1 MTRLNLSLAGCLMLL
16 SLLVSCDRAGSSQF
30 SAPEW
35 PEITREMRPW
45 TRWWWPGSAV
55 QESDIVSMLDAYA
68 EAGLGGME
76 VTTIYGARGWE
87 DRYRDYLS
95 PEWMDLF
102 TFTLDEAARRDLG
115 IDLANASG
123 WPFGGPWVD
132 PEDACRYLAHKE
144 YRVHEG
150 ERITEQIEYIQE
162 PMVRTLGPRPE
173 IEDMAWPIA
182 ENENLQEIAFEQ
194 VRYPVP
200 LPLLAVTANGP
211 DGQYLDLTKQ
221 VKDGMLDWTAPEGDW
236 SVCALFLGWHG
247 KMVER
252 AGPGGEGDVIDHF
265 SSRAITHYL
274 QRFDKAFKKRDVSH
288 IRYYFNDS
296 YEVDDARGSSDWTEK
311 FFGEF
316 SRRRGYDLKAHMP
329 DLLGFSG
336 DEETSRRVLFD
347 YRTTIGE
354 LLLENY
360 SMLWQKWADAQGK
373 GIRNQAHGSPAN
385 ILDLYAVSD
394 VPETEGRSIVGMK
407 TASSAAHVAAHPLVS
422 SESATWLNEHFLS
435 SLGDVKNALDVYF
448 LAGVNHIFYHGTC
461 MSPDDAPW
469 PGWLFYAAVHFQP
482 TNPFWKDFAA
492 LNEYV
497 ARCQSFLQAGQP
509 DNDLLLF
516 FDATDLL
523 NVRGRELLYHMS
535 QTTAETSAIGRY
547 ATSLYQ
553 RGYTWDYVT
562 DRMIGKNLDVRGGR
576 IVNGHGASYQALVL
590 PHCQEILPET
600 FSRIVWLARHG
611 ATVIIEDDLPDD
623 VPGLGRLE
631 SRRKTLWKLESSLEF
646 TQQPDYQI
654 AKLGSGRILVGANLD
669 LMLDAVGI
677 TRERMYD
684 LGMQCISR
692 RLDDGGYAY
701 FIRNSSREAVQGWIP
716 LDVKAAAA
724 DLYNPMDGQI
734 GRAQLRAGENG
745 TEIWLSLLPGE
756 SLLVRTGDAPAVG
769 AAEAYPFYALS
780 ADAVPLDGPWTVSFV
795 DGGPTLPE
803 ARDIVRTGSWTEYGE
818 EYERFSGTAEYVTTL
833 PPQQT
838 AGPCLLDLGE
848 VANSAS
854 VTLNGEF
861 IGTAYT
867 RPFQLVLT
875 ARQAA
880 RGGELRI
887 RVSNLMAN
895 RIAWMDREGLPWR
908 IFYNANIQA
917 RLPQDRGS
925 DGWFTAASWQPL
937 PSGLIG
943 PVSVAPLA
951 VRQAD

>member
-1 MTRLNLSLAGCLMLL
+1 MNRKNLSLFRLVPILL
-16 SLLVSCDRAGSSQF
+16 LAISCGQAQTSQSF
-30 SAPEW
+30 DLQW
-35 PEITREMRPW
+35 PEISSQTRPW

-55 QESDIVSMLDAYA
+55 QESDIVSMLDAYSQ
-68 EAGLGGME
+68 AGLGGME
-76 VTTIYGARGWE
+76 VTTIYGAKGWE

-95 PEWMDLF
+95 DEWMDLF
-102 TFTLDEAARRDLG
+102 CFTLKEAASRDLG
-115 IDLANASG
+115 VDLANASG

-144 YRVHEG
+144 YFLHGG
-150 ERITEQIEYIQE
+150 ERVTEPVEYIQE
-162 PMVRTLGPRPE
+162 PMVRTLGLSRSIDE
-173 IEDMAWPIA
+173 VAFPIT
-182 ENENLQEIAFEQ
+182 ENDSLQQIAFEQ

-211 DGQYLDLTKQ
+211 DGQYLDLTDR
-221 VKDGMLDWTAPEGDW
+221 VEDGVLDWTAPEGDW
-236 SVCALFLGWHG
+236 TVCALFLGWHG

-265 SSRAITHYL
+265 SARTITNYL
-274 QRFDKAFKKRDVSH
+274 ERFDEAFQGRDVSH

-296 YEVDDARGSSDWTEK
+296 YEVDDARGSSDWTED
-311 FFGEF
+311 FFDEF
-316 SRRRGYDLKAHMP
+316 RARRGYDLRAHMP
-329 DLLGFSG
+329 DLLGIG
-336 DEETSRRVLFD
+336 DDAETARRVLFD

-360 SMLWQKWADAQGK
+360 STLWQKWAAAQGK

-407 TASSAAHVAAHPLVS
+407 TASSAAHVTAHLLVS

-435 SLGDVKNALDVYF
+435 TLDDVKNALDVYF

-461 MSPDDAPW
+461 LSPDDAPW

-482 TNPFWKDFAA
+482 TNPNWKDFAA

-523 NVRGRELLYHMS
+523 NERGRELLYHMS

-547 ATSLYQ
+547 ASDLYR

-562 DRMIGKNLDVRGGR
+562 DRMIVNNLDVRDGR

-590 PHCQEILPET
+590 PRCQEILPET
-600 FSRIVWLARHG
+600 FAQIVRLARRG
-611 ATVIIEDDLPDD
+611 ATILIEGGLPQD
-623 VPGLGRLE
+623 VPGLGRLDAG
-631 SRRKTLWKLESSLEF
+631 RKTLERLTSSLNF
-646 TQQPDYQI
+646 
-654 AKLGSGRILVGANLD
+654 ARLGDFRLARTGRGRILVGDNLD
-669 LMLDAVGI
+669 QLLDAVGVS
-677 TRERMYD
+677 REKMYD
-684 LGMQCISR
+684 LGLQCISR
-692 RLDDGGYAY
+692 RLDDGGVVY
-701 FIRNSSREAVQGWIP
+701 FVRNSSREAVRGWIP
-716 LDVKAAAA
+716 LDVAAAAA
-724 DLYNPMDGQI
+724 DLYDPMSGKIGAAQI
-734 GRAQLRAGENG
+734 RHGADG
-745 TEIWLSLLPGE
+745 TEVWMALQPGG

-769 AAEAYPFYALS
+769 ASEPYPFYDVCA
-780 ADAVPLDGPWTVSFV
+780 APTPLPGPWTVSFV
-795 DGGPTLPE
+795 EGGPTLPAE
-803 ARDIVRTGSWTEYGE
+803 RSVSRLESWTAWGPEYA
-818 EYERFSGTAEYVTTL
+818 RFSGTAEYVTTL
-833 PPQQT
+833 PPQP
-838 AGPCLLDLGE
+838 GENPVLLDLGE
-848 VANSAS
+848 VDCSAS
-854 VTLNGEF
+854 VTLDGEPL
-861 IGTAYT
+861 GTLFT
-867 RPFQLVLT
+867 RPFTLVLT
-875 ARQAA
+875 PAQAA
-880 RGGELRI
+880 RGGRLCI

-895 RIAWMDREGLPWR
+895 RISWMDREGQLWR

-925 DGWFTAASWQPL
+925 DGWFTAAGWQPL
-937 PSGLIG
+937 PSGLVG

-951 VRQAD
+951 AQTAD